1 MNLMAL
7 RELEDILDIP
17 DLRLTGYEK
26 QPDRVDVHAELR
38 PNSAVCPD
46 CGTRSV
52 RGHGGKRIDVR
63 DLPCFGR
70 QVHVTLPRRRFK
82 CRRCGKPFTERLP
95 FVAFGTKFT
104 TRYERYVFNQ
114 CHERSLS
121 VVAKQEAISETVV
134 RNIYKFYAAAHVK
147 PLGRPKTVR
156 VLGLDEI
163 STRKGHRHFV
173 CVITDIERKRVI
185 EVLKDRLKDTVSSY
199 FSGLPR
205 SIRASIKYVSI
216 DMWDGYYEAVK
227 EGLPKR
233 VKIVID
239 RFHVMKQLNG
249 ALTKCRRELQRAA
262 PTKEAK
268 EELKGLRWI
277 LVTNESNLDDEQK
290 TRLMELYKACPKLR
304 TCHQLKEEF
313 RRIFDEETS
322 RRKAAR
328 RLKNCKERVRKTKL
342 ESMGKFVDTLENWE
356 EWILNYFSSGK
367 VTNGT
372 VEGLN
377 NKIKVIKRRGYGY
390 RNNGNFRQRI
400 LTECAG

>member
-1 MNLMAL
+1 MAL
-7 RELEDILDIP
+7 RELEDVLDIP
-17 DLRLTGYEK
+17 DLRLTGYEQ
-26 QPDRVDVHAELR
+26 QPDRVDIHAELR
-38 PNSAVCPD
+38 SNSAVCPD
-46 CGTRSV
+46 CGTRSS

-70 QVHVTLPRRRFK
+70 QVHLTLPRRRFK
-82 CRRCGKPFTERLP
+82 CRRCGKPFTERVP
-95 FVAFGTKFT
+95 FVKFGTKFT
-104 TRYERYVFNQ
+104 TRYERYVFDE

-121 VVAKQEAISETVV
+121 AVAKQEGISDTVV
-134 RNIYKFYAAAHVK
+134 RNIYDLNAAAHVK
-147 PLGRPKTVR
+147 PLGRPKTIR

-173 CVITDIERKRVI
+173 CVITDLDRSRVI
-185 EVLKDRLKDTVSSY
+185 EVLKDRLKDTVLSY

-216 DMWDGYYEAVK
+216 DMWDGYSEAVK
-227 EGLPKR
+227 AGLPQQ

-268 EELKGLRWI
+268 DELKGLRWI

-290 TRLMELYKACPKLR
+290 TQLKELYKACPKLR
-304 TCHQLKEEF
+304 SCHQLQEEF
-313 RRIFDEETS
+313 RRIFDDETS

-328 RLKNCKERVRKTKL
+328 RLKSWKARVRRTKL
-342 ESMGKFVDTLENWE
+342 ASMGKFVDTLENWE